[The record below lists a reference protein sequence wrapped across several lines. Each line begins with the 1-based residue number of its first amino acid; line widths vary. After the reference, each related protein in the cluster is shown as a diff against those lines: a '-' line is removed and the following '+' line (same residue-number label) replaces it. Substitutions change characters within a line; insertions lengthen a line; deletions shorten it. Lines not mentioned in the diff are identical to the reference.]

1 MVRQDMLAWPLLFLI
16 GFIFFAVFIGK
27 FSELVTTPFR
37 NHATSLAERLRH
49 KGMVYGESF
58 DDAQD
63 EASQSASADW
73 TSTAVEKS
81 FADGVE
87 SGDSEE
93 SRQPVHE
100 QSGPTLVKAKT
111 LANGAVFHSE
121 SVNSDHEVVSLEC
134 GSSVRR

>member
-16 GFIFFAVFIGK
+16 GFIFFAAFIGK

-58 DDAQD
+58 RVQD
-63 EASQSASADW
+63 EAPQRSADMAL
-73 TSTAVEKS
+73 TAVEKS
-81 FADGVE
+81 SVADAVE

-93 SRQPVHE
+93 SRGGGGE
-100 QSGPTLVKAKT
+100 EES
-111 LANGAVFHSE
+111 LANGAVFRSE
-121 SVNSDHEVVSLEC
+121 SANSDREVVSLEC
-134 GSSVRR
+134 SASDRIGHS